1 MLAITY
7 LPELLASILSTD
19 SLQDLSATGVL
30 IYKRVHLVYIVVDY
44 YVQSLLDCVVLGDLL
59 GGERL
64 GHGGLMDAF
73 RRWRRRD
80 GNGGFGGGTSAFEMR
95 EEVATVAFS
104 YGLLRDFSV
113 KDW

>member
-1 MLAITY
+1 MLAVTH

-19 SLQDLSATGVL
+19 SLQDLSATWVL
-30 IYKRVHLVYIVVDY
+30 IHERVHLVYIIVDY

-73 RRWRRRD
+73 RQRRRD
-80 GNGGFGGGTSAFEMR
+80 GNGG
-95 EEVATVAFS
+95 EV
-104 YGLLRDFSV
+104 LRRLKCERRSRRSRLVRDLWRDLSV